1 MPQEKNRRKRRTIAE
16 VEKDILNAV
25 SVTVGKYGFSNVT
38 LSAVAKKAKVELS
51 VIYRHFGSLDGLLD
65 RYVQEYDLWLN
76 NSVDFDTDNVVT
88 GLDYY
93 LTTADAIVDLFY
105 ENKHMQQLLLW
116 ELTDVNPT
124 TEYTS
129 TKREEAT
136 AKIIEH
142 FEQMFQ
148 HTPIDIRSITAV
160 MVAGV
165 YLITLH
171 KDVSTFCGVDFST
184 VQGKQKLINALKQLS
199 TLIFNSLKSNNELK
213 NIARKLYDEGVNKDI
228 ILRVTGVLI

>member
-213 NIARKLYDEGVNKDI
+213 NIARKLYDEGVNKNI